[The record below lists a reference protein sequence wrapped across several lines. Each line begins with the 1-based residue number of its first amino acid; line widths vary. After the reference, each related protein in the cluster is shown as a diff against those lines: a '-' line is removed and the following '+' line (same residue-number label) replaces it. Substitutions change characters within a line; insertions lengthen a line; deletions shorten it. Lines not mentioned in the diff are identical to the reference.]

1 MATRTFA
8 LALILFVA
16 LAAALRLPQL
26 SSRPIHGDEAVHAVK
41 CWDLY
46 ATGRYVYDPVEFHGP
61 TLYYATLPIL
71 RLSGARDFASTTAA
85 IYRLAPAL
93 AGVGLVLL
101 VWLLADGVGRSAAL
115 WAGLLTAVS
124 PALVYYSRY
133 YIQETLLVFFAAL
146 AIGCGWRYGVS
157 RRAGW
162 AIATGAALGL
172 MHATKETAI
181 IAWGCM
187 AAGLAAAWFPMRL
200 RAPAGPAALRQAGLA
215 LGAAVLTSVLLFS
228 AMFTNARGPLDSL
241 RAYGVYVSRAGGAGA
256 AGDHAHPW
264 DAYLRWFGYWQR
276 DRGPVFSEAGIL
288 LLALVGIAAAAR
300 GVEPDPRRRALAR
313 FLAVYGCLMPVAYS
327 ALPYKTPW
335 SFIGAWHGLVLL
347 AGLGAARLTVRAADV
362 AGALARPR
370 NEQTRAGL
378 ARATLGAAALVA
390 CALVA
395 WNLAAQAQRAATR
408 FASDPRNPYVYAH
421 PLHGVERM
429 THWIERLAAA
439 SPEGRGT
446 TIQVIGGNPWPLPW
460 YLRGFSRVGYWDDP
474 PGQLD
479 APIIIDCGA
488 DDRLGARLGDAYQA
502 SHYGLRPDAVLTV
515 YCERRLYERFARAA
529 TGAAGGTTTREADE
543 P

>member
-1 MATRTFA
+1 MAPRTFA
-8 LALILFVA
+8 LALILCVA

-26 SSRPIHGDEAVHAVK
+26 SLRPMHGDEAVHAVK
-41 CWDLY
+41 CWELY
-46 ATGRYVYDPVEFHGP
+46 ATGRYAYDPVEFHGP

-71 RLSGARDFASTTAA
+71 RLSAARDFASTTATT
-85 IYRLAPAL
+85 YRLAPAV

-101 VWLLADGVGRSAAL
+101 AWLLADGVGRSAAL

-146 AIGCGWRYGVS
+146 AIGCGWRYGLS

-187 AAGLAAAWFPMRL
+187 AAGLAAAWFPLRSRAQACPARL
-200 RAPAGPAALRQAGLA
+200 RDGGLA

-228 AMFTNARGPLDSL
+228 AMFSNARGPLDSL
-241 RAYGVYVSRAGGAGA
+241 RAYGVYVSRAGGGGA
-256 AGDHAHPW
+256 AGDHTHPW
-264 DAYLRWFGYWQR
+264 DAYLRWFGYWQSG
-276 DRGPVFSEAGIL
+276 RGPVFSEAGVL

-313 FLAVYGCLMPVAYS
+313 FLAVYGCLMPVVYS

-335 SFIGAWHGLVLL
+335 SFIGAWHGLILL
-347 AGLGAARLTVRAADV
+347 AGLGAARLTARAADI
-362 AGALARPR
+362 AGARAGRDRLS
-370 NEQTRAGL
+370 RAGL
-378 ARATLGAAALVA
+378 ARAVPGGAALVA

-395 WNLAAQAQRAATR
+395 WNLAVQAQRASTR
-408 FASDPRNPYVYAH
+408 FAADPRNPYVYAH

-429 THWIERLAAA
+429 LAWIERLAAV
-439 SPEGRGT
+439 SPEGRDT
-446 TIQVIGGNPWPLPW
+446 TIQVIGENPWPLPW
-460 YLRGFSRVGYWDDP
+460 YLRGFARVGYWDDSP
-474 PGQLD
+474 ERLD
-479 APIIIDCGA
+479 APIIIACNAGEH
-488 DDRLGARLGDAYQA
+488 LGVRLGDAYQA
-502 SHYGLRPDAVLTV
+502 SHYGLRPDAILTV
-515 YCERRLYERFARAA
+515 YCERSLYERFARAA
-529 TGAAGGTTTREADE
+529 ATAASEPATRVVDE